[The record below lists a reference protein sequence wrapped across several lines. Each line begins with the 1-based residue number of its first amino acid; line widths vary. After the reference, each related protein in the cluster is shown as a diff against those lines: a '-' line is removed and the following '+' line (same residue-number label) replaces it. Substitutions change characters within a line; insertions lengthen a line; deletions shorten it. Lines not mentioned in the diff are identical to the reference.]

1 MIVEGEEGVFE
12 KDLLE
17 VSSAGDAEGGHP
29 SHVNGPFFSTS
40 FLIPT
45 TFFFRPRKMQ
55 HLM

>member
-40 FLIPT
+40 QNAALNVKRI
-45 TFFFRPRKMQ
+45 RS
-55 HLM
+55 